1 MLIVKKTLSK
11 IIGFFCSLG
20 DGEVNMGFD
29 NIAGETNS
37 KGDIN
42 TETVNTVM
50 EQSGKMRRECF
61 FSVFETMIGLF

>member
-1 MLIVKKTLSK
+1 MN
-11 IIGFFCSLG
+11 IGFY
-20 DGEVNMGFD
+20 

-37 KGDIN
+37 RGDIN
-42 TETVNTVM
+42 TETVNTLM